1 MLTHYAGNII
11 KTAGMA
17 FAATWVLLFFWHYVD
32 FNGRV
37 FRIPLLLLSV
47 PLMLTA
53 FRRNAPVARLPALL
67 PVFCLIALG
76 LAAFVA
82 AWNSPFPPSRSFSHF
97 VFGWLVLALAGFTMK
112 LLYPD
117 NALRLMFLGMA
128 AGLAATS
135 VWAVAGSHLGFVDV
149 EQVLHHGRLLLFTGF
164 AGTLGLMSGFLLTG
178 FFFFMRHGRC
188 VISRKIDLILMLLIF
203 AVLIFSQTRTGLLAF
218 AASAGL
224 ILVLAD
230 KHPLRALVLVSL
242 CGLMLAGAAYG
253 LGQLDPLKRSVP
265 YQRMLALISHPLKD
279 PSITGR
285 LAIWEAA
292 AGTFATYPLTGCG
305 LRMFPPAYAEYM
317 DKQGETVRAKYA
329 FVEPSGGHAHNLALG
344 VLTELGVLGFFP
356 LLLIYIYALK
366 PRKAPPDGDIRCMQA
381 LFFYFVIHGLAEYML
396 TITIYGDLFFGLV
409 GLFMGAVY
417 CEQIGKNEGLSSD
430 MY

>member
-1 MLTHYAGNII
+1 
-11 KTAGMA
+11 
-17 FAATWVLLFFWHYVD
+17 
-32 FNGRV
+32 
-37 FRIPLLLLSV
+37 
-47 PLMLTA
+47 
-53 FRRNAPVARLPALL
+53 
-67 PVFCLIALG
+67 LIALG

-117 NALRLMFLGMA
+117 KALRLMFLGMA
-128 AGLAATS
+128 AGLTATS
-135 VWAVAGSHLGFVDV
+135 VWVAAGSHLGLADV
-149 EQVLHHGRLLLFTGF
+149 EKVLLGGRLFLFTGYP
-164 AGTLGLMSGFLLTG
+164 GTLGMMSGFILTG

-188 VISRKIDLILMLLIF
+188 VISRKIDLILMLLTF
-203 AVLIFSQTRTGLLAF
+203 SVLIFSQARTGLLAF

-224 ILVLAD
+224 ILALAD
-230 KHPLRALVLVSL
+230 KRPLRALVLVSL
-242 CGLMLAGAAYG
+242 CGFMLAGAAYG
-253 LGQLDPLKRSVP
+253 LGQIDPLKRSEP

-279 PSITGR
+279 SAITGR

-292 AGTFATYPLTGCG
+292 VGTFATHPLTGCG

-317 DKQGETVRAKYA
+317 DKHGETARAKYV
-329 FVEPSGGHAHNLALG
+329 FVEPSARHAHNLVLG
-344 VLTELGVLGFFP
+344 VLAELGLLGFFP

-366 PRKAPPDGDIRCMQA
+366 PRKAPPDGDIRCLQA

-396 TITIYGDLFFGLV
+396 TFTIYGDLFFGLV

-417 CEQIGKNEGLSSD
+417 CEQTGKNEGLSSD
-430 MY
+430 MYGTHPFWPGATYINKHYKKI